1 MKIFIEQIKKTG
13 SKQDG
18 FVVLFT
24 VLISVIVLVL
34 ATGIFNIALKETE
47 LTVSAKESNLAFY
60 AADAGSECAL
70 YYDLKQN
77 AFNPVSPIVPECR
90 DGMVANFED
99 ISPTLF
105 TFEFDLS
112 PRSCATVEVNK
123 NFDIDGTSYT
133 RIISQ
138 GYNIDCAQLDS
149 FDTNRIVE
157 RLLEVKYPNPVA
169 VAVDGGGDAGGGEV
183 PPPEGGAE
191 GDGTGT
197 GAL

>member
-1 MKIFIEQIKKTG
+1 MKIFIKQIKKADKNQG
-13 SKQDG
+13 G

-47 LTVSAKESNLAFY
+47 LTISAKESNLAFY

-70 YYDLKQN
+70 YYDLKEN
-77 AFNPVSPIVPECR
+77 AFNPISPITPECK
-90 DGMVANFED
+90 DGEVSDFDN

-105 TFEFDLS
+105 TFNFDLS

-169 VAVDGGGDAGGGEV
+169 AAPDGGFVEAGEA
-183 PPPEGGAE
+183 PAPEGGVVD
-191 GDGTGT
+191 DGA
-197 GAL
+197 GAGVL

>member
-1 MKIFIEQIKKTG
+1 MKIFIEQIKNKEK
-13 SKQDG
+13 KQDG

-47 LTVSAKESNLAFY
+47 LTISAKESNLAFY

-77 AFNPVSPIVPECR
+77 AFNPVSPIVPECK
-90 DGMVANFED
+90 DGTVADFDN

-105 TFEFDLS
+105 TFEFELS

-123 NFDIDGTSYT
+123 NFDIGGTSYT

-157 RLLEVKYPNPVA
+157 RLLEVKYPNPTA
-169 VAVDGGGDAGGGEV
+169 VVVGGGGDAGGEV
-183 PPPEGGAE
+183 PPPDGGAE
-191 GDGTGT
+191 GDDTGT